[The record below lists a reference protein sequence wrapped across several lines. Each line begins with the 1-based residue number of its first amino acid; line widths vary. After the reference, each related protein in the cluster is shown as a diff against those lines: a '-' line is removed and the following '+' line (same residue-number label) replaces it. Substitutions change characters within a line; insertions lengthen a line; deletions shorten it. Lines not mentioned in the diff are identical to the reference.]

1 MVERATEPGEVR
13 IVWDQQEPGSAACEA
28 GSTMTGNLD
37 DILHELKRGLEAIY
51 GPRLKGLY
59 LYGSRARGDAEED
72 SDIDVAMV
80 LDEFESIYGE
90 FDRTID
96 LVAGLSLEHDCVISP
111 MPLKAVEWNSD
122 REAMV
127 VNARKEGVAV

>member
-1 MVERATEPGEVR
+1 
-13 IVWDQQEPGSAACEA
+13 
-28 GSTMTGNLD
+28 MTGDLS
-37 DILHELKRGLEAIY
+37 DILQELKRGLEAIY
-51 GPRLKGLY
+51 GPRLRGLY

-80 LDEFESIYGE
+80 LDDFASIFEE
-90 FDRTID
+90 LDRTLD

-111 MPLKAVEWNSD
+111 MPLRAVEWSSD

-127 VNARKEGVAV
+127 ANARREGVLVS